1 MTHAQSDVASAAP
14 SAPAPPAPAP
24 AQTGDRA
31 QRFAR
36 ELDALTVADPA
47 AKRSQLWI
55 RLGIAAMVV
64 GVALP
69 VIAYFLSHNTSD
81 PLVQRDAIILALTGI
96 AVAVVGSVVF
106 LRFSL
111 TSFLRFWL
119 ARQAFDMGAL
129 SARLT
134 GGGRDVEQTTDL
146 PVR

>member
-1 MTHAQSDVASAAP
+1 MSHAQPDVQRAGAAAP
-14 SAPAPPAPAP
+14 TSAP

-36 ELDALTVADPA
+36 DLDALTVADPA

-55 RLGIAAMVV
+55 RLGIAAMVA

-69 VIAYFLSHNTSD
+69 IIAYFLSHNTSD

-96 AVAVVGSVVF
+96 AIAVVGSVVF

-111 TSFLRFWL
+111 TGFLRFWL
-119 ARQAFDMGAL
+119 ARQAFDLGAL
-129 SARLT
+129 SERLA
-134 GGGRDVEQTTDL
+134 GGSSGAQQTTDL

>member
-1 MTHAQSDVASAAP
+1 MTHAQSDVAVPAAP
-14 SAPAPPAPAP
+14 GPIPASP
-24 AQTGDRA
+24 GERA

-36 ELDALTVADPA
+36 DLDALTVADPA

-111 TSFLRFWL
+111 TNFLRFWL

-129 SARLT
+129 SERL
-134 GGGRDVEQTTDL
+134 GGRGRDVEQTTDL